1 MATMGWQRAKAT
13 ILELYGEQWDG
24 EVGDDPCFYC
34 PECEEPIYKEDF
46 PKIEIGENGRPVC
59 PVCETELT

>member
-1 MATMGWQRAKAT
+1 MATMGWQRAKA
-13 ILELYGEQWDG
+13 IIIELYGEQWDG